1 MRMTSRHVRRQ
12 DEDEDEDEDDEDEE
26 GMVIRMLN
34 RMYYQSRVKRLFQ
47 TVFDAIS
54 FSACFLSSPNPA

>member
-26 GMVIRMLN
+26 GMLLLRIVCKATSMI
-34 RMYYQSRVKRLFQ
+34 
-47 TVFDAIS
+47 
-54 FSACFLSSPNPA
+54 

>member
-26 GMVIRMLN
+26 GMATPD
-34 RMYYQSRVKRLFQ
+34 RLQ
-47 TVFDAIS
+47 GDVYDIMMM
-54 FSACFLSSPNPA
+54 

>member
-26 GMVIRMLN
+26 GMLLLRIVCKATSMIE
-34 RMYYQSRVKRLFQ
+34 
-47 TVFDAIS
+47 
-54 FSACFLSSPNPA
+54 